1 MLVSVEQFNNGNT
14 YTVVYSDIVYT
25 EMKAK
30 DWKGGFIGLDL
41 DSGAIRGYCK
51 GGELY
56 WTALPPLPRN
66 PTADDAKLISLYRAH
81 GFYICATENYSE
93 PIENRNPF
101 IIVGSNNDGCFY
113 YQEIINKEEDGWL
126 DPSIITITH
135 ALDEQ
140 GNRIEIALKD

>member
-1 MLVSVEQFNNGNT
+1 MLVAIEEIEGVKHT
-14 YTVVYSDIVYT
+14 IVWHFDDLYPKKNSC
-25 EMKAK
+25 EK
-30 DWKGGFIGLDL
+30 WKKFQHTWELFLEDCDGLL
-41 DSGAIRGYCK
+41 HIA
-51 GGELY
+51 
-56 WTALPPLPRN
+56 TALPPLPRN

-113 YQEIINKEEDGWL
+113 YQEIFNKEEDGWL

>member
-25 EMKAK
+25 EKEAK
-30 DWKGGFIGLDL
+30 DWNGGFIGFDL

-51 GGELY
+51 AGELY
-56 WTALPPLPRN
+56 WTALPPLPSK
-66 PTADDAKLISLYRAH
+66 PTADDAKLLHLYAAHSLMVWWTDNDEEKPMN
-81 GFYICATENYSE
+81 CAWLV
-93 PIENRNPF
+93 NRDMLHYN
-101 IIVGSNNDGCFY
+101 
-113 YQEIINKEEDGWL
+113 
-126 DPSIITITH
+126 SIAEATNLIKRITITH